1 MKQTPIG
8 SPQILFEDEYLVAV
22 SKPCRMLVH
31 RTPMDFYETENLRRW
46 LASEL
51 GVKVDPIHRL
61 DKPTSGVILFA
72 KSTEVLN
79 HIRQQFL
86 EHTVDKQYT
95 ALVRGFMPEEGVI
108 TKPLKAENSDVIKE
122 AETAFTTTHH
132 IEVPIAVSR
141 YQTSRYSLVNV
152 VPKTGRYHQI
162 RMHFAH
168 LRHPI
173 IGDSRHGD
181 SKHNL
186 MFRDQ
191 LDLPA
196 MFLHAH
202 TIAFEHPTGA
212 KLRIHAPFPAH
223 WTTIRSIWNWHS
235 GFGVAED

>member
-8 SPQILFEDEYLVAV
+8 SPKILFEDEFLVAV
-22 SKPCRMLVH
+22 FKPCRMLVH

-46 LASEL
+46 LAAEI

-79 HIRQQFL
+79 HIKQQFL
-86 EHTVDKQYT
+86 EHTIDKQYT
-95 ALVRGFMPEEGVI
+95 ALVRGFMPDEGVI
-108 TKPLKAENSDVIKE
+108 SKPLKAENSDIIKE

-132 IEVPIAVSR
+132 VEVPIAVSR
-141 YQTSRYSLVNV
+141 YETSRYSLVNV

-162 RMHFAH
+162 RLHFAH

-186 MFRDQ
+186 MFRN
-191 LDLPA
+191 DLFIPA

-202 TIAFEHPTGA
+202 SIAFEHPNGA
-212 KLRIHAPFPAH
+212 KMKIHAPYPEH
-223 WTTIRSIWNWHS
+223 WKKMEDLWNWQL
-235 GFGVAED
+235 GAGVSED